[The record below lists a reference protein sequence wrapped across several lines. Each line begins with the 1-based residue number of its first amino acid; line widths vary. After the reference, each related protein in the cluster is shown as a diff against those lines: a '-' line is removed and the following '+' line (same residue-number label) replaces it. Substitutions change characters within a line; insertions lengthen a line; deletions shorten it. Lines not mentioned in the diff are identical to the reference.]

1 VSDIDRLPGITHLRE
16 ERDQARADAESLAAA
31 LGRLLT
37 EGDVAARV
45 DACEVLA
52 DYYGLRGGTP

>member
-1 VSDIDRLPGITHLRE
+1 MSDIDRLPGITHLRE

-45 DACEVLA
+45 DAC
-52 DYYGLRGGTP
+52 